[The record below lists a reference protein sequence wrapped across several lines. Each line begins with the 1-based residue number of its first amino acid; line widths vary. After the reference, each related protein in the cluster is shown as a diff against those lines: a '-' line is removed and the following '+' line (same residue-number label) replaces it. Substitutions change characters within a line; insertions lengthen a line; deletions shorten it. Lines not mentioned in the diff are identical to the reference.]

1 MTHELGCRLWN
12 SFRQI
17 NIFENGSDDRDTIE
31 HQKLSTSI
39 YIISIFI
46 LLVIVGIFALFIVH
60 STNENVRLLSLKQFE
75 TIFEHY
81 SSTIT
86 CPCSKLA
93 IPYGA
98 FTSVKIQFH
107 QVCLSLFTSQTWID
121 SIYVDRKFSSVK
133 LENNFLSTLSAFWQI
148 IAGFCELSN
157 TTINNGIAQFN
168 VTTLLSPMAVNQNM
182 VRIQSRVALTTII
195 STVRSTLIRNLLA
208 IERITGGNQ
217 LVSGLAKN
225 FYAHFTSAELQ
236 SNSILSARAYANC
249 SCLNTNGCPHPATF
263 YYSAKESSIP
273 IPGMQSDCLIVD
285 AVLNSSLECY
295 YDRTCVNRL
304 HPAVVN
310 IEPLKMNI
318 NVNFKP
324 NSTIQQLLDNL
335 MVDEIFV
342 DIAFDKYFT
351 QCNPHHCSYVRSRR
365 FDISFAT
372 NIIIGVY
379 SGLSIILNLI
389 VPLIA
394 KYLIRWRQRNNQT
407 EILNNMPRSNQGKML
422 FTHKH

>member
-1 MTHELGCRLWN
+1 MWIDAIAKITTGDVISTIKDSKKRFGFFFGGSLISL
-12 SFRQI
+12 SSLV
-17 NIFENGSDDRDTIE
+17 FEYVDVDN
-31 HQKLSTSI
+31 
-39 YIISIFI
+39 
-46 LLVIVGIFALFIVH
+46 VGIANRH
-60 STNENVRLLSLKQFE
+60 EFE

-318 NVNFKP
+318 NP
-324 NSTIQQLLDNL
+324 STNTSLNAIHTIVHTLGL
-335 MVDEIFV
+335 VDSILVLPPILSLGFIV
-342 DIAFDKYFT
+342 DY
-351 QCNPHHCSYVRSRR
+351 PSS
-365 FDISFAT
+365 
-372 NIIIGVY
+372 
-379 SGLSIILNLI
+379 
-389 VPLIA
+389 
-394 KYLIRWRQRNNQT
+394 
-407 EILNNMPRSNQGKML
+407 
-422 FTHKH
+422 